1 MNTKEMIKATI
12 FPALIVATIGISIP
26 MTGAPITLQ
35 TLFVLLA
42 GLLLGAKLGFV
53 SMVLYLM
60 LGVIGVPVF
69 AGFSSGLAVITGP
82 TGGFLLAFPLAAY
95 VAGYLKDKNL
105 WLAVIAASLV
115 IYVVGIPWMSN
126 YLGWTILSTLSYMTI
141 YIPGDIVKLIAA
153 IIITKRLGS
162 RI

>member
-95 VAGYLKDKNL
+95 VAGFLKDKNL
-105 WLAVIAASLV
+105 WLAVISASLV
-115 IYVVGIPWMSN
+115 IYIIGVPWMSN
-126 YLGWTILSTLSYMTI
+126 YLGWTILTTLSYMTI